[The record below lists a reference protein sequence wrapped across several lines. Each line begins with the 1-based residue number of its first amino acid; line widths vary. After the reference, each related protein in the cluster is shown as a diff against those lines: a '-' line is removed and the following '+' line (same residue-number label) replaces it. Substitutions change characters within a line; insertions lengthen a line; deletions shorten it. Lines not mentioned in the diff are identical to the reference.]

1 MARRSEG
8 STSTEA
14 DRVAHRERQRR
25 YRERLKAERHP
36 ESDDVQRA
44 VFRAV
49 RTAIFNVRRGHGSGY
64 ELYDEFV
71 RTFLKNIVER
81 AIDDLERQGFSRR
94 RVKRR
99 LHLALIPPLAGSG
112 EQDRL

>member
-1 MARRSEG
+1 MARRSG
-8 STSTEA
+8 ANASTEV
-14 DRVAHRERQRR
+14 DRAAHRERQRR

-49 RTAIFNVRRGHGSGY
+49 RTAIFNARRGQRTGD
-64 ELYDEFV
+64 ELYDGFV
-71 RTFLKNIVER
+71 RTFLKNIVEK
-81 AIDDLERQGFSRR
+81 AIHDLERQGFSRR

-99 LHLALIPPLAGSG
+99 LHLALIPPLPGADETDS
-112 EQDRL
+112 L

>member
-14 DRVAHRERQRR
+14 DRAAHRERQRR
-25 YRERLKAERHP
+25 YRERLKVERHP

-49 RTAIFNVRRGHGSGY
+49 RTAIFNVRRGHRSGD

-71 RTFLKNIVER
+71 RTFLKSIVER
-81 AIDDLERQGFSRR
+81 AINDLEQQGFSRR

-99 LHLALIPPLAGSG
+99 LHLALIPPLPGSD
-112 EQDRL
+112 EPNSL

>member
-1 MARRSEG
+1 MARRSGG
-8 STSTEA
+8 STSTETSRA
-14 DRVAHRERQRR
+14 AHRERQRR

-49 RTAIFNVRRGHGSGY
+49 RTAIFNVRRGRRSGD
-64 ELYDEFV
+64 EQYDEFV
-71 RTFLKNIVER
+71 TTFLKNIVEK
-81 AIDDLERQGFSRR
+81 AINDLERQGFSRR

-99 LHLALIPPLAGSG
+99 LHLALIPTLLGSDKLDS
-112 EQDRL
+112 Q